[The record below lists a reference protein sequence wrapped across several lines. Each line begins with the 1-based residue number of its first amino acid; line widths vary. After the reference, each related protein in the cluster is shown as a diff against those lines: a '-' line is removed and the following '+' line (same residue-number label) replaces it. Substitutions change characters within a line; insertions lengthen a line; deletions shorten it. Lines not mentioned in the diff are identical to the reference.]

1 MKLNNKGFA
10 ISSVMY
16 SLLILAVSLMF
27 GILAILVSRKM
38 TLDKIKEKTKKT
50 VNGDIIIVPEKYKGI
65 TPKSYN
71 VGDSVSYADLNWIVV
86 KDNGNNVTVV
96 LDGKINAS
104 GHAYATYKT
113 DLDNFISKNATL
125 AIAKKN
131 NYILPMN
138 VSGSNVY
145 VKTLSLSD
153 IYSVNPI
160 PTSLTVDDAILPD
173 CKYCSTN
180 YDYYLLDAKDAN
192 NTYAV
197 RYSSANRV
205 NYLST
210 GNSAGYVR
218 PIITIVEKN

>member
-65 TPKSYN
+65 TPKSYKA
-71 VGDSVSYADLNWIVV
+71 GDSVLYADLNWIVI

-104 GHAYATYKT
+104 GHDYATYKT

-153 IYSVNPI
+153 IYAVDPV
-160 PTSLTVDDAILPD
+160 PTNLNKDDAILPN
-173 CKYCSTN
+173 CSYCAAN
-180 YDYYLLDAKDAN
+180 YDYYLLDNKDAN

-197 RYSSANRV
+197 KYDSTDKV

-210 GNSAGYVR
+210 GNSAGNVR
-218 PIITIVEKN
+218 PVITIVESN

>member
-65 TPKSYN
+65 TPKAYKA
-71 VGDSVSYADLNWIVV
+71 GDSVSYADLNWIVI
-86 KDNGNNVTVV
+86 KDNGNNVTVI
-96 LDGKINAS
+96 LDDKINAS

-113 DLDNFISKNATL
+113 DLDNFITKNPTL

-131 NYILPMN
+131 NYILKMN
-138 VSGSNVY
+138 VNGSNQY

-153 IYSVNPI
+153 IYGSNPI
-160 PTSLTVDDAILPD
+160 PTSLTKDDAILPS
-173 CKYCSTN
+173 CNYCAAD
-180 YDYYLLDAKDAN
+180 YDYYLLDDKDAN

-197 RYSSANRV
+197 RYDGTDKVS
-205 NYLST
+205 YLST

-218 PIITIVEKN
+218 PVITIREKN